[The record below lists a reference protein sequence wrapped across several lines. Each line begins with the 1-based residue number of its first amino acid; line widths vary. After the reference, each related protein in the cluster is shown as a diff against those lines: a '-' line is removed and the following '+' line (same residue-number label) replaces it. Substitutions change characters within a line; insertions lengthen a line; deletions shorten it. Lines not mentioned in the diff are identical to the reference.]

1 MRGAADKALKYTEK
15 GMSDMKF
22 FGYSVSGRENV

>member
-1 MRGAADKALKYTEK
+1 
-15 GMSDMKF
+15 MSDMKI